1 MKDFAGHLPDAANIL
16 KPKNDQENLP
26 TSLGSG
32 IAFVNY
38 SDSSDVRSGNLIN
51 YSFYILDINVIK

>member
-1 MKDFAGHLPDAANIL
+1 MKDFAGRLPDAANIL

-38 SDSSDVRSGNLIN
+38 SDSSDARSGNFNSKLPVL
-51 YSFYILDINVIK
+51 SLHTGH